1 MKFKIIVLS
10 LLVVV
15 LASCNNK
22 SKVEKAVEQM
32 PLQMTTYRFDQA
44 FFNASPQALPK
55 LKQEYP
61 FFFPTGVDDKVWLDK
76 IQDPQW
82 RALFNEVQIKY
93 KNFEPQKLEIENVFK
108 YIKYYFPTI
117 VTPKIYTVIGEMD
130 LNTKTIYANDKL
142 IIALELYIGKDHK
155 FYEEFPVYLK
165 QNFESRQILPDVV
178 ASFAEQIVPPP
189 TDKTLLSQMIYHG
202 KQLYLK
208 TILLPDYSDAERIGY
223 TPEQAQWCQDNESYM
238 WQYFVEKKLLF
249 SADSRLENQ
258 FINVAPFSKFYLE
271 IDNESPGRV
280 GQWLGWQI
288 VQSYMNNNKVAVQQ
302 LLKKDAKQLFEQ
314 SKYKPKKNEQ

>member
-1 MKFKIIVLS
+1 MKFKTIIICVLIAQ
-10 LLVVV
+10 LF
-15 LASCNNK
+15 SCNNK

-32 PLQMTTYRFDQA
+32 PLQMNAYRFDQA
-44 FFNASPQALPK
+44 FFSASPQSLPK

-61 FFFPTGVDDKVWLDK
+61 FFFPDGISDQVWLDK
-76 IQDPQW
+76 IKDPQW
-82 RALFNEVQIKY
+82 RALYNEVQIRY

-108 YIKYYFPTI
+108 HIKYYFPTI

-130 LNTKTIYANDKL
+130 LNTKTIYAKDKL

-155 FYEEFPVYLK
+155 FYAEFPTYLK
-165 QNFESRQILPDVV
+165 QNFEPRQMLPDVV

-208 TILLPDYSDAERIGY
+208 TILLPDYTEAEQIGY
-223 TPEQAQWCQDNESYM
+223 APEQVQWCKDNEPYM
-238 WQYFVEKKLLF
+238 WQYFIEKKLLF

-288 VQSYMNNNKVAVQQ
+288 VQSFMSNNKVNVQQ
-302 LLKKDAKQLFEQ
+302 LLKTDAKQLFEQ
-314 SKYKPKKNEQ
+314 SKYKPKKNEE

>member
-1 MKFKIIVLS
+1 MKFKIIVLN
-10 LLVVV
+10 LLVFAV
-15 LASCNNK
+15 LSCNDK
-22 SKVEKAVEQM
+22 SKVEKAVEQIPM
-32 PLQMTTYRFDQA
+32 QMTTYRFDQA
-44 FFNASPQALPK
+44 FFNASPKTFPK

-61 FFFPTGVDDKVWLDK
+61 FFFPEGVDDKVWLDK
-76 IQDPQW
+76 MQNQQW
-82 RALFNEVQIKY
+82 RALFNEVQAKY

-108 YIKYYFPTI
+108 HIKYYFPTI

-130 LNTKTIYANDKL
+130 LNTKTIYAKDKL

-155 FYEEFPVYLK
+155 FYDEFPVYLK
-165 QNFESRQILPDVV
+165 ANFESRQILPDVV

-189 TDKTLLSQMIYHG
+189 TDRTLLSQMIYCG
-202 KQLYLK
+202 KKLYLK
-208 TILLPDYSDAERIGY
+208 SLLLPEYLAAEQIGY
-223 TPEQAQWCQDNESYM
+223 TAEQLKWCEDNESYM
-238 WQYFVEKKLLF
+238 WQYFIEKKLLF

-258 FINVAPFSKFYLE
+258 FIDFAPFSKFYLE

-302 LLKKDAKQLFEQ
+302 LLKTDAKQLFEQ